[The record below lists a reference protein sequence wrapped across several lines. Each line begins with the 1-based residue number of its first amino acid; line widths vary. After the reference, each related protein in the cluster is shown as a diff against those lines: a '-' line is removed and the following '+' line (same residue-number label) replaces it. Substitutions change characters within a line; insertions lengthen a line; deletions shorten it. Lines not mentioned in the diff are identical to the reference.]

1 MKWILCVLLPV
12 IAAIEG
18 NAQNNQIKLYLQQI
32 AANQVYIEYLQKG
45 YSIAKKG
52 LTFIGDIKNGHFSLD
67 KDFFGSLTNINPKVK
82 NYAKVADIIAYNIG
96 IVQQFKTALRQARQT
111 ELFTSEELSY
121 LESVFSNVTDGC
133 TGIVDVLTIL
143 VKTSG
148 VKMSDDER
156 IRRIDALYEEMQDR
170 YVFCNS
176 FCSSVQVQAIQRE
189 KETNDAE
196 MMRRIYGIK

>member
-1 MKWILCVLLPV
+1 MIT
-12 IAAIEG
+12 AIEG

-82 NYAKVADIIAYNIG
+82 NYAKVADIIAYNIR

-111 ELFTSEELSY
+111 ELFTSEEQSY

-133 TGIVDVLTIL
+133 TGIIDVLTIL
-143 VKTSG
+143 IKTSG

-176 FCSSVQVQAIQRE
+176 FCSSLQVQAIQRE
-189 KETNDAE
+189 KEANDTE
-196 MMRRIYGIK
+196 MMRGIYGIK